1 MDRREVGVHVRD
13 LMTTDVVAVGPMTS
27 IRDAA
32 RMMFRYR
39 VSGLPVV
46 DPDDHV
52 LGIITEG
59 DFLAM
64 EIERSENGSAPHHVS
79 DVMSHSV
86 LTVPPD
92 LELMDA
98 ARYMQEH
105 AVKRLLVVEDQR
117 MVGILSRFDIVAAFT
132 RPDDLIEDEI
142 REDLIRRVLFVD
154 PESVEVHVANGV
166 VTFIGTIGTRTE
178 ARLVGE
184 LARRLDGVV
193 SVENQLDW
201 RIDDT
206 AADADVDA

>member
-1 MDRREVGVHVRD
+1 MHVRD
-13 LMTTDVVAVGPMTS
+13 LMTTDVVAVGPTTS

-59 DFLAM
+59 DFLSM
-64 EIERSENGSAPHHVS
+64 EIERSESGKAPPHVS

-86 LTVPPD
+86 LTVSPD

-98 ARYMQEH
+98 ARYMAEH
-105 AVKRLLVVEDQR
+105 GVKRLLVVEDLR

-154 PESVEVHVANGV
+154 PESVDVQVTNGV
-166 VTFIGTIGTRTE
+166 VTFVGTIGTRTE

-193 SVENQLDW
+193 GVENQLDW

-206 AADADVDA
+206 SADADIDA

>member
-1 MDRREVGVHVRD
+1 MHVRD
-13 LMTTDVVAVGPMTS
+13 LMTTDVVAVAPTTS
-27 IRDAA
+27 TRDAA

-46 DPDDHV
+46 DAEDHV

-64 EIERSENGSAPHHVS
+64 ELERADQPEAPALVR

-86 LTVPPD
+86 LSVSPD
-92 LELMDA
+92 LELMEA
-98 ARYMQEH
+98 AKFMH
-105 AVKRLLVVEDQR
+105 GNNVKRVLVIEDGK

-154 PESVEVHVANGV
+154 PETVDVSVANGV
-166 VTFIGTIGTRTE
+166 VTLHGTIGTRTE
-178 ARLVGE
+178 ARLVAE
-184 LARRLDGVV
+184 LAVRLDGVV
-193 SVENQLDW
+193 GVENLLDW

-206 AADADVDA
+206 GQDAGEA

>member
-1 MDRREVGVHVRD
+1 MHVRD
-13 LMTTDVVAVGPMTS
+13 LMTTDVVAVAPETS
-27 IRDAA
+27 TRDAA

-46 DPDDHV
+46 DAEDHV

-64 EIERSENGSAPHHVS
+64 ELQRTDKGVAPATVGEA
-79 DVMSHSV
+79 MSHSV
-86 LTVPPD
+86 LAVSPD
-92 LELMDA
+92 LEVMEA
-98 ARYMQEH
+98 ARYMH
-105 AVKRLLVVEDQR
+105 ANGVKRVMVVEDAK
-117 MVGILSRFDIVAAFT
+117 MVGVLSRFDIVAAFT

-154 PESVEVHVANGV
+154 PETVNVRVANGV
-166 VTFIGTIGTRTE
+166 VTFVGTIGTRTE

-193 SVENQLDW
+193 AVENELSW

-206 AADADVDA
+206 RPEAVPEG

>member
-1 MDRREVGVHVRD
+1 MHVRD
-13 LMTTDVVAVGPMTS
+13 LMTTDVVAVAPTTT

-59 DFLAM
+59 DFLGM
-64 EIERSENGSAPHHVS
+64 ELERIDQGVAKDLVG

-86 LTVPPD
+86 LSVPPD
-92 LELMDA
+92 LELMEA
-98 ARYMQEH
+98 ARYMHTQQ
-105 AVKRLLVVEDQR
+105 VKRVMVVEDAK
-117 MVGILSRFDIVAAFT
+117 MVGILSRFDVVAAFT

-154 PESVEVHVANGV
+154 PATVDVSVSNGV
-166 VTFIGTIGTRTE
+166 VTFVGTIGTRTE
-178 ARLVGE
+178 ARLVEE
-184 LARRLDGVV
+184 LAIRLDGVV
-193 SVENQLDW
+193 AVENELGW
-201 RIDDT
+201 RLDDT
-206 AADADVDA
+206 SADGPNTA

>member
-1 MDRREVGVHVRD
+1 MHVRD
-13 LMTTDVVAVGPMTS
+13 LMSTDVVAVGPTTS
-27 IRDAA
+27 TRDAA

-46 DPDDHV
+46 DPEDHV

-64 EIERSENGSAPHHVS
+64 ELERADGKPVPTMVAE
-79 DVMSHSV
+79 VMSHSV
-86 LTVPPD
+86 LSVSPD
-92 LELMDA
+92 LEIMDA

-105 AVKRLLVVEDQR
+105 GVKRVLVVEDSR
-117 MVGILSRFDIVAAFT
+117 MVGIISRFDIVAAFT

-154 PESVEVHVANGV
+154 PETVDVRVANGV
-166 VTFIGTIGTRTE
+166 VTFVGTIGTRTE
-178 ARLVGE
+178 ARLVEE

-193 SVENQLDW
+193 DVENELDW

-206 AADADVDA
+206 EADAEA

>member
-1 MDRREVGVHVRD
+1 MHVRD
-13 LMTTDVVAVGPMTS
+13 LMTTDVVAVGPATS
-27 IRDAA
+27 TRDAA

-64 EIERSENGSAPHHVS
+64 ELKRQDEGTIAPLVQ

-86 LTVPPD
+86 LSVSPD
-92 LELMDA
+92 LEIMDA
-98 ARYMQEH
+98 ARFMHEH
-105 AVKRLLVVEDQR
+105 SVKRVLVIEEGK
-117 MVGILSRFDIVAAFT
+117 MVGIISRFDIVAAFT

-154 PESVEVHVANGV
+154 PETVDVQVANGV
-166 VTFIGTIGTRTE
+166 VTFVGTIGTRTE
-178 ARLVGE
+178 ARLVEE
-184 LARRLDGVV
+184 LAKRLDGVV
-193 SVENQLDW
+193 GVENNLDW

-206 AADADVDA
+206 EADAEA

>member
-1 MDRREVGVHVRD
+1 MHVRD
-13 LMTTDVVAVGPMTS
+13 LMTTDVVAVAPSTTV
-27 IRDAA
+27 RDAA

-46 DPDDHV
+46 DPDDHL

-64 EIERSENGSAPHHVS
+64 EVERADTGQAAEFVEE
-79 DVMSHSV
+79 VMSHSV

-92 LELMDA
+92 LEIIEA
-98 ARYMQEH
+98 ARFMH
-105 AVKRLLVVEDQR
+105 TNDVKRVIVVEDDK
-117 MVGILSRFDIVAAFT
+117 MVGIISRFDVVAGFT

-154 PESVEVHVANGV
+154 PETVDVVVSNGV
-166 VTFIGTIGTRTE
+166 VTLFGKIGTRTE
-178 ARLVGE
+178 VRLMEE
-184 LARRLDGVV
+184 LTRRLDGVV
-193 SVENQLDW
+193 DVENKLQW

-206 AADADVDA
+206 AVSER